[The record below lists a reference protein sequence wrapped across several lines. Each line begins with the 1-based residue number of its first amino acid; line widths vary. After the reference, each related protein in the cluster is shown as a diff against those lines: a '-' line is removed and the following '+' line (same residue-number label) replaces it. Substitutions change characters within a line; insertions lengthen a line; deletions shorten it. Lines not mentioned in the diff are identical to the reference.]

1 MHCLH
6 MLRSHARMQ
15 HFYTPNK
22 GVHRQMCETFRKR
35 EYEITMARSSDSKNK
50 VEEDLEKRL
59 KKSKFAY
66 VADQQIKAIRNNLDA
81 L

>member
-1 MHCLH
+1 MI
-6 MLRSHARMQ
+6 
-15 HFYTPNK
+15 
-22 GVHRQMCETFRKR
+22 RQR

-50 VEEDLEKRL
+50 VEEEKRL
-59 KKSKFAY
+59 TKSKFAY

>member
-22 GVHRQMCETFRKR
+22 GVHRQMIDTFRQR
-35 EYEITMARSSDSKNK
+35 EYELTSARSSDSKDQ
-50 VEEDLEKRL
+50 VEEEKRL
-59 KKSKFAY
+59 TASKFAY
-66 VADQQIKAIRNNLDA
+66 VADQQIEAIRNNLDA

>member
-1 MHCLH
+1 
-6 MLRSHARMQ
+6 
-15 HFYTPNK
+15 
-22 GVHRQMCETFRKR
+22 MCETFRKR

>member
-22 GVHRQMCETFRKR
+22 GVRQRGKMCEMIRQR

-50 VEEDLEKRL
+50 VEEEKRL
-59 KKSKFAY
+59 TKSKFAY

>member
-22 GVHRQMCETFRKR
+22 GVHKQMCDTFRQR

-50 VEEDLEKRL
+50 VEEEKRL
-59 KKSKFAY
+59 TTSKFAY
-66 VADQQIKAIRNNLDA
+66 VADHQIQAIRNNLDA

>member
-22 GVHRQMCETFRKR
+22 GVRGQREYETFRLR
-35 EYEITMARSSDSKNK
+35 EYETTMPRSSDSKN
-50 VEEDLEKRL
+50 VEEEKRL
-59 KKSKFAY
+59 TTSKFAY
-66 VADQQIKAIRNNLDA
+66 VADRQIEAISSTH
-81 L
+81 